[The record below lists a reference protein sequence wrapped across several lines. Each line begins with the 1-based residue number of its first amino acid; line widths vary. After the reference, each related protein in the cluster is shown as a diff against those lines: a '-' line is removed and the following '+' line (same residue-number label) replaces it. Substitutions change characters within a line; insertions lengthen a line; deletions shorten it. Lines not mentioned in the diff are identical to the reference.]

1 MNTVICLVATVI
13 LGIAATPATA
23 LCIYNGV
30 DNAKTTLSQEF
41 HDSSWVVQA
50 RVVSVKD
57 HWSESGDSWTIYN
70 LEVLHAYKSHPP
82 RLLKFFTTRDSGG
95 FYMDK
100 AWVALPA
107 GHDIG
112 GKYLLFLNLW
122 PDRKDL
128 PPETKG
134 AVFVNYNCGVSGPWA
149 DVSPADRERLATL
162 EQGH

>member
-1 MNTVICLVATVI
+1 MKTVISLVATVI
-13 LGIAATPATA
+13 LGMAATPAIA

-41 HDSSWVVQA
+41 HDSSSVVQV
-50 RVVSVKD
+50 RVISAKD
-57 HWSESGDSWTIYN
+57 HWSDSEDLWTTYD

-82 RLLKFFTTRDSGG
+82 RHLKFFTTRDSGG

-112 GKYLLFLNLW
+112 GKYLLFLNPW
-122 PDRKDL
+122 PARKDL
-128 PPETKG
+128 PPEAKG
-134 AVFVNYNCGVSGPWA
+134 AVFVNYTCGVSGPWA
-149 DVSPADRERLATL
+149 DVSPADRGRLARL
-162 EQGH
+162 ERGH